1 MSKIVRMQTP
11 NGVIE
16 GEEMQFSPASEP
28 WCVYQIEDGHT
39 VRLKLVVT
47 QIIKTPGKDADG
59 NPVYLV
65 RSSNVMAVS
74 PPESYRKGQV
84 Q

>member
-11 NGVIE
+11 NGIIE
-16 GEEMQFSPASEP
+16 GEEMQFKPESEP
-28 WCVYQIEDGHT
+28 WCAYQVEDGHT

-65 RSSNVMAVS
+65 RSSNVMAIS